1 MKARGF
7 TLVEVMIAVAVLGI
21 LLAIA
26 WPPFRAVQA
35 RSAVRS
41 AADVFVLRHSM
52 ARSTALRRGRVAEL
66 HIDAAGGRLWVEV
79 DTAAIGTGVKD
90 TVGRVVDVA
99 LEFAVSATSTRNL
112 LCFDARGLA
121 TQVSGCPPGDV
132 KVVFE
137 RQGYTDSVTTTVL
150 GKVLR

>member
-1 MKARGF
+1 MKTRGF
-7 TLVEVMIAVAVLGI
+7 TLVEAMIAVAVLGI

-26 WPPFRAVQA
+26 WPAFRAAQA

-52 ARSTALRRGRVAEL
+52 ARSAALRRGRVAEL

-79 DTAAIGTGVKD
+79 DTAAIGAGVKD

-99 LEFAVSATSTRNL
+99 QEFAVATTSTRSL

-121 TQVSGCPPGDV
+121 TQVAGCPPGDV
-132 KVVFE
+132 KVVFKRGE
-137 RQGYTDSVTTTVL
+137 YTDSVTTTVL